1 MNQPILSLVSRTR
14 RTPFSNRVD
23 ASGVKSYTVY
33 NHTLLS
39 TSFISAE
46 EDCKHLKQAV
56 QIWDV
61 SCQKQVELLG
71 KDSEKLLQMTTPRDL
86 KKMRDNQCF
95 YIPMVDEEGM
105 MLNDPVVIKLSS
117 NRFWVSISDTDML
130 YYFKGLASGFNL
142 DVKVFEPDVYPL
154 AIQGPL
160 ANTLIK
166 NFIGEEYIKTKFF
179 GFKKFSFNNKEMI
192 IARSGWSKQGGFEI
206 YLDGFEN
213 GEDLWDELF
222 IAGKDLNVRAGCPN
236 GIERIE
242 GGLLSFGNDI
252 TIDFDVFESGLGK
265 FCNLDSVEGCLAI
278 QPLKKKSSPKRMLKP
293 LEIDGD
299 PITIFNQWW
308 DLKDSNNNKVGSVTS
323 GIWSPD
329 FETNVAI
336 GMVDQNYWNSENLL
350 IADSP
355 QGKRKVIVRENFWI

>member
-1 MNQPILSLVSRTR
+1 MNQPLLSLVSRTR

-46 EDCKHLKQAV
+46 EDCYHLKKAV
-56 QIWDV
+56 QVWDV
-61 SCQKQVELLG
+61 SCQKQVELIG

-86 KKMRDNQCF
+86 KRMQDDQCF
-95 YIPMVDEEGM
+95 YIPMVDEQGM

-130 YYFKGLASGFNL
+130 YYFKGLATGLNL
-142 DVKVFEPDVYPL
+142 DVKVFEPDVYPI

-160 ANTLIK
+160 ANNLIK

-179 GFKKFSFNNKEMI
+179 SFKKFSFNNKKMI

-213 GEDLWDELF
+213 GEALWDELF
-222 IAGKDLNVRAGCPN
+222 IAGKELDVRAGCPN

-252 TIDFDVFESGLGK
+252 TIDFDVYESSLGK
-265 FCNLDSVEGCLAI
+265 FCLATEA
-278 QPLKKKSSPKRMLKP
+278 LKKKSSPKRMLKP
-293 LEIDGD
+293 IEIDGE
-299 PITIFNQWW
+299 PITLFNQWW
-308 DLKDSNNNKVGSVTS
+308 DLKDINNNNKVGSITS

-329 FETNVAI
+329 FNTNIAI
-336 GMVDQNYWNSENLL
+336 GMVDKNYWNTENLL
-350 IADSP
+350 IAVSP
-355 QGKRKVIVRENFWI
+355 QGNRKVKVREQYWI